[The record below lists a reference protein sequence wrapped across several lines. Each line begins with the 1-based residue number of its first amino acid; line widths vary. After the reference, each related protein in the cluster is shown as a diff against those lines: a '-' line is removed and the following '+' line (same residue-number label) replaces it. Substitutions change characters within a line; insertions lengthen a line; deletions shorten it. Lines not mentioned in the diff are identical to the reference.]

1 MNYNNE
7 VYDKFCLFNRYLNNN
22 ISFFESLDSN
32 ESELY
37 SYMSSFI
44 DELCEKYKMFLNENN
59 FQINDIPEN
68 IRNYVFK
75 GKQKSIAKK

>member
-1 MNYNNE
+1 
-7 VYDKFCLFNRYLNNN
+7 
-22 ISFFESLDSN
+22 
-32 ESELY
+32 
-37 SYMSSFI
+37 MSSFI

>member
-1 MNYNNE
+1 
-7 VYDKFCLFNRYLNNN
+7 
-22 ISFFESLDSN
+22 
-32 ESELY
+32 
-37 SYMSSFI
+37 MSSFI

-75 GKQKSIAKK
+75 GKQKSIAKKFLKFQEKTINHLKEYI